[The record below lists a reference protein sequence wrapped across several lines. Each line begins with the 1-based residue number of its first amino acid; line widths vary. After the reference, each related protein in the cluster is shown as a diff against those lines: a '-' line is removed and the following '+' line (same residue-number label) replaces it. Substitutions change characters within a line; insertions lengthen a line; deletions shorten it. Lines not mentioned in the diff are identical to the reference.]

1 MGTLTPDEV
10 VVWSG
15 APLRGPVFEP
25 RAVKLLA
32 IPAIGIVVA
41 VLAYFFS
48 PDIFWIGM
56 VIALW
61 GLFEGAWLPFFRAFT
76 LRRTVYTVTDQ
87 RLLISTGR
95 QRSTSRAKVG
105 EPTVTLGPGGV
116 GDLFFFG
123 IDGPV
128 RFRNIDD
135 AQRVR
140 DLIAESWADEPA

>member
-1 MGTLTPDEV
+1 MGTLSPGEV

-15 APLRGPVFEP
+15 APRRGPVFEP

-32 IPAIGIVVA
+32 IPGFGILVA
-41 VLAYFFS
+41 VFAYFFL

-61 GLFEGAWLPFFRAFT
+61 GLFEAAWLPFFRAHT
-76 LRRTVYTVTDQ
+76 LRRTVYTVTGR
-87 RLLISTGR
+87 RLLISRGR
-95 QRSTSRAKVG
+95 QRSTPRANVG
-105 EPTVTLGPGGV
+105 EPTVTARPDGV

-123 IDGPV
+123 VDGPV
-128 RFRNIDD
+128 RFRNIED

-140 DLIAESWADEPA
+140 DLIAESWVDRPA